1 MTLMDTTTKAFALI
15 ETNLRRRWLALIP
28 LAILNAGLESLGTLL
43 VFALLRLVVD
53 PSAIGDIPVL
63 RDIRSFI
70 SGFSDGQLLAGFAL
84 LVAVFYLFKN
94 SVKFFET
101 YVRQTC
107 ASITSVAVSGQ
118 LLRRYLLA
126 PYIFHLRHNSAEL
139 VRNTYTTVNSVCR
152 DFMNSVVAAISE
164 FLVVLGVTVA
174 LVVSAPLATLAGSA
188 GLACLAILLLRMMQ
202 SQYSRWGGV
211 LHELNG
217 AIQRSLQESFR
228 GIKEIKVLGKEDYFA
243 GLFIG
248 PASASAR
255 VQALSGTFRVLPR
268 LIVETLFIFGVAG
281 ATVIAL
287 DDTGSGRDLLPLV
300 GLFAYALMRILP
312 SVHLIVYHINNCRF
326 QGAAVN
332 QVHRDWVALAP
343 APTGHDVVNKPRST
357 MKSDV
362 TFEAVSYAYPNM
374 DRVALEDIN
383 LTIQRGE
390 SIGVVGPTGAGKS
403 TLIDLLMGLLVPSS
417 GHVLVD
423 GEDVENDLSGWR
435 AQIGYVPQQIYLID
449 DTMRRNVALGLDDR
463 EIDDERIRTVLRLA
477 QLEAMVADLPDG
489 LETLVGEAGSRL
501 SGGERQRVAI
511 ARALYRDPEILVF
524 DEATSAL
531 DHRSAAAVAHAV
543 ETLGGKKTI
552 VIIAH
557 SISSMQRCDRLVFMG
572 DGRIADIGTHD
583 ELLARNAEFRDI
595 FGTREKSKSTI

>member
-1 MTLMDTTTKAFALI
+1 MSLTDTLTKAFALI
-15 ETNLRRRWLALIP
+15 DTNLRRRWLALIP

-63 RDIRSFI
+63 KDIRIFFSELGDGTFLASFA
-70 SGFSDGQLLAGFAL
+70 F
-84 LVAVFYLFKN
+84 LVAMFYLFKN
-94 SVKFFET
+94 GVKFFET
-101 YVRQTC
+101 YVRQTY
-107 ASITSVAVSGQ
+107 AGITSVAVSGQ
-118 LLRRYLLA
+118 LLRRYLSA

-139 VRNTYTTVNSVCR
+139 VRNTRTTVDEVCR
-152 DFMNSVVAAISE
+152 SFMNSVVAAISE
-164 FLVVLGVTVA
+164 FLVVLGVTIA

-188 GLACLAILLLRMMQ
+188 MLACFAILLLRMMQ
-202 SQYSRWGGV
+202 SQYSRWGSV
-211 LHELNG
+211 LHNLNG

-243 GLFIG
+243 GLFIK

-281 ATVIAL
+281 ATVFAL
-287 DDTGSGRDLLPLV
+287 DDSGTGSELLPLV

-326 QGAAVN
+326 HGAAVN

-343 APTGHDVVNKPRST
+343 APTDHDVVNKPRST
-357 MKSDV
+357 MKREV
-362 TFEAVSYAYPNM
+362 TFEAVSYTYPNM
-374 DRVALEDIN
+374 DQVALADIN
-383 LTIQRGE
+383 LTIRRGE

-403 TLIDLLMGLLVPSS
+403 TLIDLLMGLLTPSS

-423 GEDVENDLSGWR
+423 GEDVENDLLGWR
-435 AQIGYVPQQIYLID
+435 AQIGYVPQQIYLTD

-463 EIDDERIRTVLRLA
+463 EIDDERIKTVLRLA
-477 QLEAMVADLPDG
+477 QLEALVAELPDG

-511 ARALYRDPEILVF
+511 ARALYRDPEMLVF

-531 DHRSAAAVAHAV
+531 DLRSAAAVSHAV
-543 ETLGGKKTI
+543 EALEGKKTI

-557 SISSMQRCDRLVFMG
+557 SISSIERCDRLVFMG
-572 DGRIADIGTHD
+572 DGRIADIGTYD
-583 ELLARNAEFRDI
+583 ELLARNAEFRNI
-595 FGTREKSKSTI
+595 FGTREQSESTM